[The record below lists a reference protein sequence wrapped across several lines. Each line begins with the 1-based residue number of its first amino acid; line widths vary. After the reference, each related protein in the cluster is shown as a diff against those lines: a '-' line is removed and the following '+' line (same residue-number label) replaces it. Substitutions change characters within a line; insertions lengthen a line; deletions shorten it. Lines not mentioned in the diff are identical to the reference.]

1 MPLGSIARS
10 TAFRLAALYVA
21 LFLTSFLVANVFA
34 YNMVAAYLYERL
46 DSHVTERFREIEAAY
61 DARGIDGAV
70 AMIGNHGPAIRGQET
85 VYALSAGDGA
95 RLAGNIEAPS
105 VQPGFSTLPPSSQPG
120 MVSSYRLLRRNL
132 GDFDLIVGVSYDDT
146 DRLREIALV
155 SFGWATS
162 IVLAS
167 GLGGGAL
174 LAFRTRRRI
183 ARLSEKAK
191 AVGAGE
197 LATRLPV
204 SRRQDDLDAL
214 AVEINVALAQLEA
227 SVNAMRQVTT
237 DIAHDLKTPIARL
250 YLLLEQ
256 ARDAAAGGVDVA
268 ATLDEALDE
277 VASITATFEAL
288 LRISQIEAGAR
299 KGKISRVDLRF
310 LLDELDE
317 IYAPIVEDS
326 GRSLRLLKTDRSH
339 DLHVT
344 GDFELLRQM
353 CANILDNA
361 IRHTDRGA
369 VITMGCGIAGGRP
382 VIALADDGPGI
393 PETER
398 TKVFKRFYRL
408 EKSRTT
414 EGSGLGLSLV
424 KAVADF
430 HGAQVLL
437 DDNDPGLIVRIQFGS
452 GQTIKAPPARS
463 DTRAG

>member
-1 MPLGSIARS
+1 M
-10 TAFRLAALYVA
+10 
-21 LFLTSFLVANVFA
+21 LFLASFLVANIFA

-85 VYALSAGDGA
+85 VYALTSDNGA
-95 RLAGNIEAPS
+95 RLAGNVEAPS
-105 VQPGFSTLPPSSQPG
+105 VPRGFSTLPPPSEPA
-120 MVSSYRLLRRNL
+120 MPSSYRLLRRNL

-155 SFGWATS
+155 SFGWATA

-183 ARLSEKAK
+183 AALSVRAK

-197 LATRLPV
+197 LATRLPI
-204 SRRQDDLDAL
+204 SRRRDDLDML
-214 AVEINVALAQLEA
+214 AAEINVALAQLES

-237 DIAHDLKTPIARL
+237 DIAHDPKTPISRL

-256 ARDAAAGGVDVA
+256 ARDAATGGADVA
-268 ATLDEALDE
+268 SILDHALDE
-277 VASITATFEAL
+277 VALITDTFEAL

-299 KGKISRVDLRF
+299 KGKISRIDLCS
-310 LLDELDE
+310 LMDELHE
-317 IYAPIVEDS
+317 IYTPIIEDS
-326 GRSLRLLKTDRSH
+326 GRSLRLPKTDRSQGL
-339 DLHVT
+339 DVT

-361 IRHTDRGA
+361 IRHTDKGA
-369 VITMGCGIAGGRP
+369 VVTMGCGIAGGRC
-382 VIALADDGPGI
+382 VIAIADDGPGI
-393 PETER
+393 PEAER
-398 TKVFKRFYRL
+398 AKVFKRFYRL

-414 EGSGLGLSLV
+414 DGSGLGLSLV

-430 HGAQVLL
+430 HGAQIVL
-437 DDNDPGLIVRIQFGS
+437 DDNHPGLVVRILFTS
-452 GQTIKAPPARS
+452 GQ
-463 DTRAG
+463 